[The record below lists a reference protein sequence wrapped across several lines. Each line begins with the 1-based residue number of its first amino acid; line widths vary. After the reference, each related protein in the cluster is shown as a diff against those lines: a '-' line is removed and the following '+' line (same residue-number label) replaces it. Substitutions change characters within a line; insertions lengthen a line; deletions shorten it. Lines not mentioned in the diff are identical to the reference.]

1 MVRITI
7 PVEKIGAVIG
17 PGGKVIRG
25 IIEATKATVDVQDD
39 GSVFIGSTDG
49 QASDDAIKMIRDL
62 TREIQVGEIF
72 TGKIVNN
79 TSFGAFVELL
89 PGRDGLVHISELADH
104 HIPSVEDAVSMGEE
118 ITVIVT
124 EIDAMGRV
132 KLSRR
137 ALLEGSADSPDGAGG
152 SRPVVAREQPG
163 GSTGSPGGRRG
174 EAPLPAA

>member
-1 MVRITI
+1 
-7 PVEKIGAVIG
+7 
-17 PGGKVIRG
+17 
-25 IIEATKATVDVQDD
+25 
-39 GSVFIGSTDG
+39 
-49 QASDDAIKMIRDL
+49 
-62 TREIQVGEIF
+62 VGEIF
-72 TGKIVNN
+72 TGKIVNI

-163 GSTGSPGGRRG
+163 GSTGSQVGGEGRPPYQQRERRG
-174 EAPLPAA
+174 GDRGGYRPQGPRQGGNRGGSRPFNRRPPPR